1 MWEEVRGVRM
11 KFRILF
17 WIFRFVI
24 VLFVKVWIIEE
35 VWGDD

>member
-11 KFRILF
+11 KLRILF
-17 WIFRFVI
+17 WTSRSVI
-24 VLFVKVWIIEE
+24 VLFVKAWIIEE